1 MSDTDGGAANADHFN
16 VAIFGPGL
24 VQPSVWQCTWE
35 AAPYGGDEPLTYEW
49 FRNGELVGTDTWYSG
64 APANMTLSLH
74 VTDAIGDTG
83 LGIKNISSGADHGA
97 NSISSRHFK
106 DVRYGLMISVDA
118 RCGR

>member
-1 MSDTDGGAANADHFN
+1 MRRSAGLAATMTLILGNWLGTAVSANADHFN

-35 AAPYGGDEPLTYEW
+35 AAPYGGVEPLTYEW
-49 FRNGELVGTDTWYSG
+49 FRNGELVGTDPWYSG

-83 LGIKNISSGADHGA
+83 LGIKNISDSQWGG
-97 NSISSRHFK
+97 SW
-106 DVRYGLMISVDA
+106 
-118 RCGR
+118 CE